1 MDASRKITDMFQ
13 ELKRDLEAQKKAIEA
28 KGRKTSNGLE
38 LDIETYVV
46 FRNDRWYLNGKF
58 GFDDPDEMTRR
69 DAEAIAFKTGAVVK
83 SAKAYWGKKYKSIV
97 DALNRFDS

>member
-1 MDASRKITDMFQ
+1 MDASKKTTDMFQ
-13 ELKRDLEAQKKAIEA
+13 EIKRDLEAQKRAIEN
-28 KGRKTSNGLE
+28 KGHMTSNGLE

-58 GFDDPDEMTRR
+58 GFDDPDEMTKRE
-69 DAEAIAFKTGAVVK
+69 AEAIAFKTGAVVK
-83 SAKAYWGKKYKSIV
+83 SAKAYWGLKYKSIV

>member
-1 MDASRKITDMFQ
+1 MFD

-28 KGRKTSNGLE
+28 KGRLTGSGLV

-58 GFDDPDEMTRR
+58 GLDDPDEMTKRE
-69 DAEAIAFKTGAVVK
+69 AEAIAFRTGGIVK
-83 SAKAYWGKKYKSIV
+83 SAKAYWDKKYRTIL
-97 DALNRFDS
+97 DALDRANA

>member
-1 MDASRKITDMFQ
+1 MFQ

-28 KGRKTSNGLE
+28 KGILIGDWLE

-58 GFDDPDEMTRR
+58 GFDDPDEMTKRE
-69 DAEAIAFKTGAVVK
+69 AEAIAFKTGAVVK
-83 SAKAYWGKKYKSIV
+83 SAKAYWDRKYKSIV

>member
-1 MDASRKITDMFQ
+1 MYI
-13 ELKRDLEAQKKAIEA
+13 ELKRDLEAQKRAIEN
-28 KGRKTSNGLE
+28 KGRMTSNGLE

-46 FRNDRWYLNGKF
+46 FRNDRCYLNGKF
-58 GFDDPDEMTRR
+58 GFDDPDEMTKSE
-69 DAEAIAFKTGAVVK
+69 AEVIAFKAGAVVK

>member
-1 MDASRKITDMFQ
+1 MFD

-28 KGRKTSNGLE
+28 KGRLTGSGLV

-58 GFDDPDEMTRR
+58 GFDDPDEMTKRE
-69 DAEAIAFKTGAVVK
+69 AEAIAFQTGGVVK
-83 SAKAYWGKKYKSIV
+83 SAKAYWDRKYKTIL
-97 DALNRFDS
+97 DALDRANA